1 MLIKT
6 KHKPDMV
13 WHAYSQHSVAEVVGL
28 SSIQLHTL
36 VNPSTEFWSF
46 CSSLYTTLCSLPQDL
61 SLGPSLLGL
70 IDPLVASLP
79 S

>member
-36 VNPSTEFWSF
+36 VNPFTEFWSF
-46 CSSLYTTLCSLPQDL
+46 CSSLYTALCSLPQDL